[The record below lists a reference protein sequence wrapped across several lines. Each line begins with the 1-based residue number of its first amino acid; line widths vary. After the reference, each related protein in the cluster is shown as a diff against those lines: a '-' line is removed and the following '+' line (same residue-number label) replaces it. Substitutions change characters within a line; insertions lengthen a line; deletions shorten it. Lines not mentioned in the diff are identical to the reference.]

1 MQVIPE
7 LIGGFVLVFAV
18 IVFFILAVRA
28 DGSLGWNT
36 FGSRVYNPDQTE
48 DDDST
53 VLELDKADPMQK
65 GQSGSGVSKTM
76 SIASTLIPS
85 SETQLSE
92 NVSNQN
98 SNIESAGHKSLSNES
113 VSNESGSIKSLSNES
128 GSIKSVSNESGSI
141 KSVSNESGSIKSL
154 SNESGSIKSL
164 GNESGGNKS
173 VSIDSVSNGSVSK
186 ESYSNYHTRSET
198 SYHKI
203 ISNMADLQ
211 KVYPDVQP
219 LLRDVQTFAPIIG
232 KLLELSDGVNTKIND
247 YNSLGSDIANFLVS
261 VKSQFNNVTTGGKVD
276 FAALN
281 STLDRL
287 KRQVDEMM
295 PE

>member
-48 DDDST
+48 DDDSS

-113 VSNESGSIKSLSNES
+113 VSNESGSIKS
-128 GSIKSVSNESGSI
+128 
-141 KSVSNESGSIKSL
+141 VSNESGSIKSL
-154 SNESGSIKSL
+154 SNESGSIKSLGNESGSIKSL

>member
-48 DDDST
+48 DDDSS

-113 VSNESGSIKSLSNES
+113 VSNESGSIKSL
-128 GSIKSVSNESGSI
+128 SNESGSI

>member
-7 LIGGFVLVFAV
+7 LIGGFLLVFAV
-18 IVFFILAVRA
+18 ITFFILAVRA

-36 FGSRVYNPDQTE
+36 FGSRVHNPDHTE
-48 DDDST
+48 DDDTS
-53 VLELDKADPMQK
+53 VSELDKADPVQK
-65 GQSGSGVSKTM
+65 SQSGSGVSKTM

-92 NVSNQN
+92 NVSKQN
-98 SNIESAGHKSLSNES
+98 SSIESAGN
-113 VSNESGSIKSLSNES
+113 KSLSNES
-128 GSIKSVSNESGSI
+128 GSFRSDSIESLGDKSG
-141 KSVSNESGSIKSL
+141 
-154 SNESGSIKSL
+154 
-164 GNESGGNKS
+164 GNESVG
-173 VSIDSVSNGSVSK
+173 IDSVSNGSVSK
-186 ESYSNYHTRSET
+186 ESYSNYHASSET
-198 SYHKI
+198 FHHKI
-203 ISNMADLQ
+203 ITNMADLQ
-211 KVYPDVQP
+211 KVFPDVQP

-247 YNSLGSDIANFLVS
+247 FNSLGSDIANFLVS

>member
-48 DDDST
+48 DDDSS

-98 SNIESAGHKSLSNES
+98 SSIESAGHKSLSNE
-113 VSNESGSIKSLSNES
+113 
-128 GSIKSVSNESGSI
+128 
-141 KSVSNESGSIKSL
+141 SVSNESGSIKSL

-186 ESYSNYHTRSET
+186 ESYSNYHASSET
-198 SYHKI
+198 FHHKI
-203 ISNMADLQ
+203 ITNMADLQ
-211 KVYPDVQP
+211 KVFPDVQP
-219 LLRDVQTFAPIIG
+219 LLRDVQTFAPIIE
-232 KLLELSDGVNTKIND
+232 KLLELSDGVNTSINN
-247 YNSLGSDIANFLVS
+247 YTSLGSDIANFLVS

>member
-48 DDDST
+48 DDDSS

-98 SNIESAGHKSLSNES
+98 SSIESAGHKSLSNES
-113 VSNESGSIKSLSNES
+113 VSNESGSIKS
-128 GSIKSVSNESGSI
+128 
-141 KSVSNESGSIKSL
+141 VSNESGSIKSL
-154 SNESGSIKSL
+154 SNESGSIKSLGNESGSIKSL

>member
-1 MQVIPE
+1 
-7 LIGGFVLVFAV
+7 
-18 IVFFILAVRA
+18 
-28 DGSLGWNT
+28 
-36 FGSRVYNPDQTE
+36 
-48 DDDST
+48 
-53 VLELDKADPMQK
+53 MQK

-98 SNIESAGHKSLSNES
+98 SNIESAGHKSLSNE
-113 VSNESGSIKSLSNES
+113 
-128 GSIKSVSNESGSI
+128 
-141 KSVSNESGSIKSL
+141 SVSNESGSIKSL